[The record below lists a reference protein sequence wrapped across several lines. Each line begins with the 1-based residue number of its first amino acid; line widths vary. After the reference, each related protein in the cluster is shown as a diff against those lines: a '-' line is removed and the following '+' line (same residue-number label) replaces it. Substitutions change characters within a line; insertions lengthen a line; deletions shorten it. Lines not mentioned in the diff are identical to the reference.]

1 MRNRGETGEKEERGK
16 MKLERRRELGRRQRG
31 MMRQ

>member
-16 MKLERRRELGRRQRG
+16 RKLERRRELGRRQTG